1 MDLNQRPQRKKTLPL
16 RFKDLS
22 ENITSKRSAKSQ
34 NMESDNK
41 PEEKKIKIFEPKQ
54 MAKKAKVESKSDQ
67 KARNSKQEDCE
78 MESDQKSIGIMDQ
91 PAPISREAPISSS
104 TEAKRQIKPPQYL
117 KEYELK
123 ELKGVKGEILY

>member
-1 MDLNQRPQRKKTLPL
+1 
-16 RFKDLS
+16 
-22 ENITSKRSAKSQ
+22 
-34 NMESDNK
+34 MESDNK